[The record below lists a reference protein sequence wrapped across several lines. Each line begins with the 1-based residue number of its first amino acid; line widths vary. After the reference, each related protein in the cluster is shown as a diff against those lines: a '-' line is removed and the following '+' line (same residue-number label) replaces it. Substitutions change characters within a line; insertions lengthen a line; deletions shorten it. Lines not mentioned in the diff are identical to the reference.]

1 MRHARSSRS
10 QQQNES
16 SVASRIPYEIQLSF
30 SVVRTAGGAYVMG
43 FRVGGASFE
52 CADEVDLNN
61 WHERLH
67 AAWRNLASPHL
78 ALWTHI
84 VRERAAVA
92 GVEGSGTGFAER
104 VALGYREQLARR
116 TLWRNT
122 LYLTVVYRPHVEPV
136 TAMLARWGG
145 KASAESVRLEMLD
158 ALEATHKIR
167 QNLIA
172 ALAPYQIEE
181 LACRV
186 RDGQKHSEFLELVAF
201 LINGEWQRVPLPYAP
216 ITEALA
222 TSRLF
227 FGQELIEYRQPTAT
241 RLGAMLAIKEYATP
255 TVPGLFN
262 ALLSAPYAFV
272 LTQSFAFLTRAAGQ
286 ALLTRQ
292 LNRLGNAGDLA
303 VSQAEGLKTAL
314 DALSSGD
321 IGMGDHHLSLQVLS
335 EAVAPSDRSGLA
347 SAVRRLNDH
356 IADARSRLAD
366 TGILVARED
375 LALEAAFWAQL
386 PGQFSLRPRVAP
398 ISTRNFAGMNPL
410 HNHPQ
415 GSGRGHWGAP
425 VAILPSS
432 GGSPYALSL
441 HRADIGHTFLCGPT
455 GSGKTVLVAFL
466 VALYHRRGVTQVLF
480 DKDRGLEILV
490 RALGGQYL
498 TLRNG
503 QPTGCNPLAL
513 PVTPS
518 SIEFLRQWLRILARP
533 IGAQADV
540 ELSAKE
546 EADLDQALRGT
557 LALEPESR
565 RLSRLIEYVDRTDPE
580 GLHARLRRWCA
591 STNGEYAWV
600 FDQTGDAILPMLA
613 GNGPFG
619 FDVTEYLDH
628 PTVRTPL
635 TLYLFHLVR
644 QLLDGRP
651 LLCWLDEFWRML
663 SDPAFEQFAKDGP
676 KTWRKLNGA
685 MCLATQSAS
694 DVLAS
699 PLSHTIV
706 EQTATKIFFP
716 NVDADAADYRE
727 GFGLSARQFE
737 LVKTELSAAAHQFLI
752 KQGHDS
758 AVCHL
763 DLSGMPEELAVLS
776 SRAESLRLLDALLGQ
791 LGTDPAV
798 WLPAFWS
805 ARRRDGQPDTTD
817 HPTP

>member
-1 MRHARSSRS
+1 MRHARIRS
-10 QQQNES
+10 NGRPQET
-16 SVASRIPYEIQLSF
+16 SVATRIPYAIQLTY
-30 SVVRTAGGAYVMG
+30 SVVRTGGGAYVMG

-52 CADEVDLNN
+52 CADESDLNN

-84 VRERAAVA
+84 VRERARLP
-92 GVEGSGTGFAER
+92 GTDGSGIGFSGRLAR
-104 VALGYREQLARR
+104 AYHEQLARQ

-122 LYLTVVYRPHVEPV
+122 LYLTIVYRAQTEPV
-136 TAMLARWGG
+136 TALLARWGG
-145 KASAESVRLEMLD
+145 KASAESLRLEMLD
-158 ALEATHKIR
+158 ALEATDKFR
-167 QNLIA
+167 QNLLA
-172 ALAPYQIEE
+172 ALAPYQIEVLDCCE
-181 LACRV
+181 RG
-186 RDGQKHSEFLELVAF
+186 GQKYSRFLELAGL
-201 LINGEWQRVPLPYAP
+201 LINGEWQHIPLPEAP
-216 ITEALA
+216 IDETLA

-227 FGQELIEYRQPTAT
+227 FGHELIEYRQPTTT

-272 LTQSFAFLTRAAGQ
+272 LTQSFSFLTRAAGQ

-303 VSQAEGLKTAL
+303 LSQAEGLRAAL

-335 EAVAPSDRSGLA
+335 DAVAPQDRAALDLA
-347 SAVRRLNDH
+347 GRRLNDH

-375 LALEAAFWAQL
+375 LALEGAFWAQL

-415 GSGRGHWGAP
+415 GSRRGHWGAP
-425 VAILPSS
+425 VAILPSG
-432 GGSPYALSL
+432 GGSPYAFSL

-518 SIEFLRQWLRILARP
+518 HIEFLRQWLRILVRP
-533 IGAQADV
+533 SGVQVDV
-540 ELSAKE
+540 ELSAQE
-546 EADLDQALRGT
+546 EVDLDQALRGT
-557 LALEPESR
+557 LALDPKSR
-565 RLSRLIEYVDRTDPE
+565 RLSRLIEHLDRTKPE
-580 GLHARLRRWCA
+580 GLHARLRRWCM
-591 STNGEYAWV
+591 STNGEYAWA
-600 FDQTGDAILPMLA
+600 FDQADDQILPLLA
-613 GNGPFG
+613 GSGPFA
-619 FDVTEYLDH
+619 FDVTEFLDH
-628 PTVRTPL
+628 ASVRTPL

-644 QLLDGRP
+644 ELLDGRP

-676 KTWRKLNGA
+676 KTWRKLNAA

-737 LVKTELSAAAHQFLI
+737 LVKTELSVATHQFLI

-758 AVCHL
+758 AVCQL
-763 DLSGMPEELAVLS
+763 DLAGMDEELAVLS
-776 SRAESLRLLDALLGQ
+776 GRADSLRLLDTLLQ
-791 LGTDPAV
+791 RVGTDPAV
-798 WLPAFWS
+798 WLPAFLN
-805 ARRRDGQPDTTD
+805 AQRTD
-817 HPTP
+817 SNANGT